1 MSKINLN
8 LDLNPETPFTQ
19 SQADA
24 LSSLVYAYSDG
35 HSIKNLPDAITQY
48 VEERAAK
55 AESPKTEEAPTVV
68 EEKPKATRN
77 RAPKTTPKVEE
88 VQTDEQPAEEAEND
102 TAVTEEANEVEETV
116 SADDIKLIVGKKV
129 EKNREAIKAKLTAMG
144 AESLPKFLAAGNG
157 LAEFKSFL
165 EALD

>member
-35 HSIKNLPDAITQY
+35 QRSQDLGTIKIDASE
-48 VEERAAK
+48 VEK
-55 AESPKTEEAPTVV
+55 AISDAVKTAEKKEAVD
-68 EEKPKATRN
+68 EKPKATRS

-88 VQTDEQPAEEAEND
+88 VQTDEQTAEEAEND
-102 TAVTEEANEVEETV
+102 TAVAEEANEAEETV

-129 EKNREAIKAKLTAMG
+129 EKNREAIKAKLTTMG
-144 AESLPKFLAAGNG
+144 SESLPKFLAAGKG

>member
-24 LSSLVYAYSDG
+24 LSSLIYAYSGRKQKIEASD
-35 HSIKNLPDAITQY
+35 L
-48 VEERAAK
+48 
-55 AESPKTEEAPTVV
+55 KTEAEATKTEDAPAVV
-68 EEKPKATRN
+68 EDKPKATRS
-77 RAPKTTPKVEE
+77 RAPKTTPKVED

-102 TAVTEEANEVEETV
+102 TAVTEEANESEETV

-144 AESLPKFLAAGNG
+144 AESLPKFLAAGKG